1 MSDHETKE
9 SEMTYELEEF
19 REIIR
24 DKFKD
29 LNLIIDS
36 SENKDICEIEY
47 IDLLN
52 KSSNLL
58 EKPFIFKSPQDFLKN
73 LAKNHK
79 ILNIYKEF

>member
-29 LNLIIDS
+29 LNLIIDN

-52 KSSNLL
+52 KSANLL
-58 EKPFIFKSPQDFLKN
+58 QKPFIFKNPQDFLKN